1 MAQKINVKNI
11 PFNAITSE
19 TAPVICHQIRIQI
32 NLEEF
37 LSNQNELCKLYFEL
51 LERICEI
58 RAEPSASDDQRSILE
73 RHSKKKLYSLIF
85 CEIISH
91 SIVEN
96 PAIYRKHTSALK
108 MFFADFL
115 YEINLFSFGTF
126 DSFITIHV
134 ECFQLCW
141 VSFLMSFLLSFDCYR
156 YKRKA
161 SN

>member
-1 MAQKINVKNI
+1 MRFCKQKINVKNI

-19 TAPVICHQIRIQI
+19 KAPIICHQIRRQI

-51 LERICEI
+51 LERICDV
-58 RAEPSASDDQRSILE
+58 RADPIQARDQHAADE
-73 RHSKKKLYSLIF
+73 QHAKKKLYSLVF

-91 SIVEN
+91 AIIEN

-115 YEINLFSFGTF
+115 YEINVFSFGEHF
-126 DSFITIHV
+126 DFDLFLI
-134 ECFQLCW
+134 QL
-141 VSFLMSFLLSFDCYR
+141 LLC
-156 YKRKA
+156 
-161 SN
+161 